1 MGRAISTMSQTAA
14 PAMRRGTPA
23 AAAAVRSPKSPSPMS
38 PTSPKKTLYGKSN
51 VAGAMEMLKKIKAQ
65 GAEVSKV
72 EAARAEVETEIITQQ
87 ERVVAQ
93 KQELN
98 ALNGALDQLKD
109 QLAQSTW
116 ALLAF
121 RDSTNDAKD
130 ANSPTP
136 TLGVN
141 LEKMQAMVLEK
152 QAEIKIVEWQVCSEE
167 RRNIRCGTRLRL
179 ANQLQEA
186 AKANPTETY
195 TAVAKE
201 LIDLG
206 NQQLKLLEAQE
217 ANSKTTI
224 SEINTEL
231 SLAQRQGLE
240 WKQAAK
246 TANHSSAE
254 LSSAEQN
261 RDALRQML
269 SELEKPAIVSNPNHA
284 DHDLAKAIANEEGIE
299 SNIAEQHS
307 KSMEEMSTKLKV
319 IQQELAEAPSEWV
332 EKARTGEEDLYVAGT
347 ELRSMQDKLQNLRKR
362 RDKLPSGI
370 AQEYAALVK
379 ELNELNN
386 SSGSN
391 ESTAA
396 P

>member
-1 MGRAISTMSQTAA
+1 
-14 PAMRRGTPA
+14 
-23 AAAAVRSPKSPSPMS
+23 
-38 PTSPKKTLYGKSN
+38 
-51 VAGAMEMLKKIKAQ
+51 MLKKIKAQ
-65 GAEVSKV
+65 GAEVTKV

-98 ALNGALDQLKD
+98 TLNGALDQLKD

-136 TLGVN
+136 TLGVS
-141 LEKMQAMVLEK
+141 LEKLQAQVLEK
-152 QAEIKIVEWQVCSEE
+152 QAEIKMVEWQVSSEE

-206 NQQLKLLEAQE
+206 NQQLKHLEAQE
-217 ANSKTTI
+217 EKSKTMI

-254 LSSAEQN
+254 QSSAEQN

-269 SELEKPAIVSNPNHA
+269 SELEKPAIASNPVRA
-284 DHDLAKAIANEEGIE
+284 DHDLTNAIASEERIE

-307 KSMEEMSTKLKV
+307 KSMEEMSTKLKA

-332 EKARTGEEDLYVAGT
+332 EKARTGEEDLYIART
-347 ELRSMQDKLQNLRKR
+347 ELRGIQDKLQNLRRR
-362 RDKLPSGI
+362 RDKFPSGI
-370 AQEYAALVK
+370 VQEYAALVR

-386 SSGSN
+386 SSSGFFSGSN